1 MNFSLSFAARAAGAP
16 PPAEDAALSGACVDS
31 REAGPG
37 KLFFALAGA
46 RADGH
51 DFVGEVL
58 DAGGSAMVSREGWS
72 GRVVRVGDVGE
83 AMLEVARAIRE
94 GWSGRDGGG
103 GGPRTVIGVTGSSG
117 KTTTRHLIEM
127 ALSPAMR
134 TGGTRGNLNNHIGL
148 PLSVMNLDPEAEVA
162 VLEAGMNHEGELR
175 RLGRVIAPDVS
186 VVTCIGR
193 AHLEYF
199 GSLEAVARAKA
210 ELLEETRPGGRCF
223 IPPGWSALEKVASA
237 RSLRIWRV
245 GPGGDS
251 WLEQSPS
258 GYRAMPWGEPLRLGA
273 RGRHFAEDALTAL
286 SVAASM
292 GVGAVEAIEAMSSF
306 DGLAGRGRRL
316 AYGLLTVIDESYN
329 ANPDSMRACLE
340 SLACEDGRRIAVLGD
355 MLELGADSG
364 RMHDEV
370 LRLASSLG
378 LDLVVLVG
386 SAFAAAA
393 GCPGRGMLPVGT
405 WEEAL
410 AVVEREAAREATVL
424 VKGSRAMRLDQLVER
439 LRGDA

>member
-1 MNFSLSFAARAAGAP
+1 MNFTLSFAARAAGAP
-16 PPAEDAALSGACVDS
+16 PPAEDAELSGACIDS

-37 KLFFALAGA
+37 MLFFALAGT

-51 DFVGEVL
+51 DYVGEVL
-58 DAGGSAMVSREGWS
+58 ASGGSAVVSREGWS
-72 GRVVRVGDVGE
+72 GRVVRVGDVGG
-83 AMLEVARAIRE
+83 AMLEVARAIRADWGE
-94 GWSGRDGGG
+94 GAAGGRS
-103 GGPRTVIGVTGSSG
+103 PRRVIGVTGSSG

-127 ALSPAMR
+127 ALSTSMR
-134 TGGTRGNLNNHIGL
+134 ACGTRGNQNNQIGL
-148 PLSVMNLDPEAEVA
+148 PLSVMNLDPNADVA

-175 RLGRVIAPDVS
+175 TLGRVMAPDVS

-210 ELLEETRPGGRCF
+210 ELLEETGSGGLCF
-223 IPPGWSALEKVASA
+223 IPPGWRALEEAAAS

-251 WLEQSPS
+251 WLESSAS
-258 GYRAMPWGEPLRLGA
+258 GYTAMPWGLPLRLRA

-286 SVAASM
+286 SVAA
-292 GVGAVEAIEAMSSF
+292 VLGADLRGAIEAMSSF
-306 DGLAGRGRRL
+306 EGLAGRGRRL
-316 AYGLLTVIDESYN
+316 AAGLLTIIDESYN

-340 SLACEDGRRIAVLGD
+340 SLAGEQGRRIAVLGD
-355 MLELGADSG
+355 MLELGEDSG
-364 RMHDEV
+364 RMHEEV
-370 LRLASSLG
+370 IRLASGLG

-386 SAFAAAA
+386 AAFATAA
-393 GCPGRGMLPVGT
+393 GRPGGGIVPVGT

-410 AVVEREAAREATVL
+410 AVIEREAGQEATVL
-424 VKGSRAMRLDQLVER
+424 VKGSHAMHLDLMVER
-439 LRGDA
+439 LGRVS